1 MKLKSGMT
9 QKGKYQI
16 LSYFIDDDLIFYKS
30 INRNKKLIA
39 FSLLKV
45 KSLSEILQKLLDLLL
60 NDMVSYFS
68 FQIDV
73 YQAKI
78 LIFCIESMN
87 RANIKNLFKIIKK
100 KLISNNSIEIL
111 NGKELEKHYTNILDY
126 TIDPDA
132 RLKKNNEKTLILE
145 NNEKNVKIK
154 YFKLN
159 LTSVPQKESF
169 ITSFT
174 KMLENFKMRAR
185 IVFSFKINK
194 NYQIILTA
202 YLIILIEKEEKIN
215 SFLKEVNNFY
225 ENLLLSGEELDLG
238 DLAYILWRLPVID
251 SYFDFNDLSSFF
263 NDDYKSKYI
272 KISSYLVDKC
282 RENGIPSLRI
292 NENMI
297 LVNKKILFIMNIQ

>member
-1 MKLKSGMT
+1 
-9 QKGKYQI
+9 
-16 LSYFIDDDLIFYKS
+16 
-30 INRNKKLIA
+30 
-39 FSLLKV
+39 
-45 KSLSEILQKLLDLLL
+45 
-60 NDMVSYFS
+60 
-68 FQIDV
+68 
-73 YQAKI
+73 
-78 LIFCIESMN
+78 
-87 RANIKNLFKIIKK
+87 
-100 KLISNNSIEIL
+100 
-111 NGKELEKHYTNILDY
+111 
-126 TIDPDA
+126 
-132 RLKKNNEKTLILE
+132 
-145 NNEKNVKIK
+145 
-154 YFKLN
+154 
-159 LTSVPQKESF
+159 
-169 ITSFT
+169 
-174 KMLENFKMRAR
+174 MRAR

-297 LVNKKILFIMNIQ
+297 LVNKKILFIMNIQIDISYIKNIIDKFYSKYFIYFVITKEREYEKLLRVKNIRKLDELKILDKSKFYEFDFNIMRKVKESENS